1 MLNLEHGVVGKM
13 EQMMDA
19 LLSLVPEDEIC

>member
-13 EQMMDA
+13 GKMMDV
-19 LLSLVPEDEIC
+19 LLSLVSEDEIC